1 MVRRRGFGLRIVWRR
16 RPSLRMGIHRN
27 LALLDLA
34 EQIVAEVVRLTMKRS
49 RLLFKEQL
57 LNAVQ
62 SAHSNIGEAFGR
74 GTKADRNRVLYIARG
89 EAEEGIKHLR
99 PNKVAKRIDDRTYWR
114 LHHRL
119 VTAVKMI
126 DSIMRT

>member
-1 MVRRRGFGLRIVWRR
+1 
-16 RPSLRMGIHRN
+16 MGVHRN

-34 EQIVAEVVRLTMKRS
+34 ERIIAEVVPLTRGRS

-57 LNAVQ
+57 LNAAQ
-62 SAHSNIGEAFGR
+62 SVHSNIGEAFGR
-74 GTKADRNRVLYIARG
+74 GTKRDRNRVLFIARG
-89 EAEEGIKHLR
+89 EAEEAIRHLR
-99 PNKVAKRIDDRTYWR
+99 PSQIARRIDERRYWR